1 MVEEALFPPGASPPH
16 INNLHTP
23 NGKFSLLASKL
34 NVGKGL
40 FTSNSSSAHSG
51 ATVNQLLRRAAAAA
65 AMRRER
71 NNSSHSDELS
81 LKRHRPDNGIPGNN
95 NSPDVVNHMPQVTAT
110 DFSTI
115 KHNNNN
121 TPPIK
126 DSERIENHSGMSHIP
141 LITKFNGHRTFNFLR
156 GSSVYS

>member
-1 MVEEALFPPGASPPH
+1 MVSFSP
-16 INNLHTP
+16 
-23 NGKFSLLASKL
+23 SLGVHKL
-34 NVGKGL
+34 TVNIHVPKKN
-40 FTSNSSSAHSG
+40 FIKAHSG

-126 DSERIENHSGMSHIP
+126 DSERIENHSGMSSVCVCSFCQKELSDYVKRCDFSTKNS
-141 LITKFNGHRTFNFLR
+141 LIFFFE
-156 GSSVYS
+156 